1 MDTNY
6 PRIHNLVEIAVK
18 ANLDLSTEQKGSLV
32 ELTTFNL
39 RARYPDYKNRFQKK
53 ATRPFAEEKLPN
65 KGIQTMAPGKD
76 KQLIYQKIRD
86 YVQTLERSNVPV
98 WRLYLYGSYAKNTY
112 HADSDIDLAVFWDRD
127 DIDGFDEDVLLRKL
141 CWDID
146 LRIEPHSFART
157 DFDETDPYIKEIIE
171 TGERIL

>member
-1 MDTNY
+1 
-6 PRIHNLVEIAVK
+6 
-18 ANLDLSTEQKGSLV
+18 
-32 ELTTFNL
+32 
-39 RARYPDYKNRFQKK
+39 
-53 ATRPFAEEKLPN
+53 
-65 KGIQTMAPGKD
+65 MAPGKD

-86 YVQTLERSNVPV
+86 YVQTIQRNNVPV

-112 HADSDIDLAVFWDRD
+112 HEESDIDLAVFWDQD

-157 DFDETDPYIKEIIE
+157 DFDETDPYIRNIIE